1 MTTSGISKDWEMLVV
16 QSCMGASDL
25 GWSGVPLV
33 TDKTGRDKGHN
44 KISPDGLKAD
54 SDVDLKLRIFKN
66 S

>member
-1 MTTSGISKDWEMLVV
+1 MLVV

-25 GWSGVPLV
+25 GWSGVPVV